1 MATAKLSKQY
11 TLAEYLNCADIAA
24 DKNYELENGVLREMP
39 PESWQNLQIALYLIV
54 EIAKVVPRTQIVK
67 GAEII
72 ISGSRI
78 NARIPDLMVLSPEG
92 AAEISQFK
100 RSTITLDMPPP
111 ILVVEVVSP
120 GKANRDRDYRYK
132 RSEYAA
138 RGIDNYWIIDPQE
151 GKFVCLQLE
160 NGLYEE
166 ITYNASETGIMFE
179 TPFALEVDF
188 SQIFAS
194 LEN

>member
-11 TLAEYLNCADIAA
+11 TLAEYLNCTDLAA

-72 ISGSRI
+72 ISGSRV

-151 GKFVCLQLE
+151 RKFVCLQLE

-166 ITYNASETGIMFE
+166 TTYNASETSITFK

-188 SQIFAS
+188 SQIFT

>member
-1 MATAKLSKQY
+1 MATAKQLSKQY
-11 TLAEYLNCADIAA
+11 TLAEYLDCTDLAA
-24 DKNYELENGVLREMP
+24 DKNYELENGILREMP
-39 PESWQNLQIALYLIV
+39 PESWQNLQIALYLIL
-54 EIAKVVPRTQIVK
+54 EIAKSIPRTQIVK

-72 ISGSRI
+72 ILGSRV

-92 AAEISQFK
+92 AAEIARFK
-100 RSTITLDMPPP
+100 RSTITPDMPPP

-151 GKFVCLQLE
+151 GKFVCLQLKD
-160 NGLYEE
+160 GLYEE
-166 ITYNASETGIMFE
+166 KIYDASQAGITLKM
-179 TPFALEVDF
+179 PFALKVDF
-188 SQIFAS
+188 SQIFDR
-194 LEN
+194 L